1 MKRTSQ
7 PRAGFVGPATETR
20 VSKRLY
26 VTILA
31 SGVAASIAQLIVIP
45 IFLDA
50 RSFGLVIA
58 GIAATQG
65 SVLLADLG
73 CIAMATN
80 VLTPSG
86 DRSGLRE
93 AAYAIAFFVV
103 IIGSAIIAIASI
115 GSIEPSEYLCI
126 VAGLL
131 TGPPL
136 MFSRLNS
143 NAHEL
148 AGDERGALIS
158 GLRWQN
164 APKVGMVVGAMTG
177 SAEAA
182 LWGGLISSVLICGI
196 GLPKPAFLTMWAQ
209 RWRLSTL
216 SLALALS
223 PYLMS
228 WGDSFALG
236 LSSGLADLGAYGFVY
251 RLIFAVSYIY
261 GPLLSVVAAR
271 SRRSPHDGL
280 QGIKYLAGVCL
291 VTVPPICVVAE
302 LLQSR
307 FLETSTSWVAVV
319 FLGLAAS
326 ALAMSSVVGRLIIQ
340 WGDSRNAAAA
350 STAAAAAVVITS
362 VALVPHWGVTGAAL
376 GSLVGMLVAFLW
388 QLAAFFRLLQQ
399 HEHQRPTES
408 S

>member
-1 MKRTSQ
+1 MKRRSK
-7 PRAGFVGPATETR
+7 PRAAFVGPIVETR
-20 VSKRLY
+20 ASKRLY
-26 VTILA
+26 FGVLTM
-31 SGVAASIAQLIVIP
+31 GVAASIAQLLVIP

-50 RSFGLVIA
+50 RSFGLVIV

-73 CIAMATN
+73 AIAMASN
-80 VLTPSG
+80 VLTPAT

-93 AAYAIAFFVV
+93 AAYSISCSMVLVGSGVV
-103 IIGSAIIAIASI
+103 AIASFQ
-115 GSIEPSEYLCI
+115 SDESSAYWCV

-131 TGPPL
+131 TGLPL
-136 MFSRLNS
+136 MFGRLNS

-148 AGDERGALIS
+148 AGDERGALVS

-164 APKVGMVVGAMTG
+164 APKVGMVVGTITG
-177 SAEAA
+177 GAEGV
-182 LWGGLISSVLICGI
+182 LWAGLISSLFICGI
-196 GLPKPAFLTMWAQ
+196 GLPQPTFLKMWVQ
-209 RWRLSTL
+209 SWRLGL
-216 SLALALS
+216 ISLALAFA

-261 GPLLSVVAAR
+261 GPLLSVVVAR

-280 QGIKYLAGVCL
+280 QGIAYLAGVCV
-291 VTVPPICVVAE
+291 VTVPPICLAAD
-302 LLQSR
+302 LIQTR
-307 FLETSTSWVAVV
+307 FLDTSTSWVAVM
-319 FLGLAAS
+319 FLGLAAT
-326 ALAMSSVVGRLIIQ
+326 AMAMSSVVGRLIIQ

-350 STAAAAAVVITS
+350 SAAAAAAVVLAS
-362 VALVPHWGVTGAAL
+362 VAAVPHWGVTGAAL
-376 GSLVGMLVAFLW
+376 GSLIGMLVAFLW
-388 QLAAFFRLLQQ
+388 QLAAFFRLLRR
-399 HEHQRPTES
+399 HERPTPAQS